1 MPFQKQGITHI
12 SVFCSIQSGQIAN
25 YSSCYKIYIYV
36 SQLFISRML
45 KMCVIPQ
52 LVSAP
57 LSLVTLKILRL
68 NYFSP
73 CEITCGK
80 YCPVTELRFT
90 DILFRCLKLGNTVKH
105 LSVKKT
111 NKQQQQKQ
119 LISQMNYHLPL
130 IKLGQKRSGELRGFS
145 KTRQNPR
152 ELGVFS
158 DVRTTKSRIDTGGH
172 RICVCSGLLNYSK
185 CTGFYCLF
193 LIGSH

>member
-1 MPFQKQGITHI
+1 M
-12 SVFCSIQSGQIAN
+12 
-25 YSSCYKIYIYV
+25 
-36 SQLFISRML
+36 R
-45 KMCVIPQ
+45 VIPQ

-57 LSLVTLKILRL
+57 LSIVTLKILRL

-80 YCPVTELRFT
+80 YCPVTELRFN

-105 LSVKKT
+105 LSVKKKKKT
-111 NKQQQQKQ
+111 VN
-119 LISQMNYHLPL
+119 LTDELSFT

-158 DVRTTKSRIDTGGH
+158 DVRTTKSRINTGGTESV
-172 RICVCSGLLNYSK
+172 CVGDCYIIVNVLD
-185 CTGFYCLF
+185 FIAPF
-193 LIGSH
+193 

>member
-1 MPFQKQGITHI
+1 M
-12 SVFCSIQSGQIAN
+12 
-25 YSSCYKIYIYV
+25 
-36 SQLFISRML
+36 R
-45 KMCVIPQ
+45 VIPQ
-52 LVSAP
+52 SASAP
-57 LSLVTLKILRL
+57 LSIVTLKILRL

-73 CEITCGK
+73 CEITCDK

-111 NKQQQQKQ
+111 NEQTVN
-119 LISQMNYHLPL
+119 LADELSFT

-158 DVRTTKSRIDTGGH
+158 DVRTTKSRINTGGH
-172 RICVCSGLLNYSK
+172 RICVCSRLLYYGK

-193 LIGSH
+193 LIGRH

>member
-1 MPFQKQGITHI
+1 MPFQKQDITHI
-12 SVFCSIQSGQIAN
+12 SVFCSIQSGQTAN

-36 SQLFISRML
+36 SQLFISRMP

-90 DILFRCLKLGNTVKH
+90 DILFRSLKLGNTVKH
-105 LSVKKT
+105 LSVKKK
-111 NKQQQQKQ
+111 KQKTKKKQ
-119 LISQMNYHLPL
+119 
-130 IKLGQKRSGELRGFS
+130 
-145 KTRQNPR
+145 
-152 ELGVFS
+152 
-158 DVRTTKSRIDTGGH
+158 
-172 RICVCSGLLNYSK
+172 
-185 CTGFYCLF
+185 
-193 LIGSH
+193 

>member
-1 MPFQKQGITHI
+1 M
-12 SVFCSIQSGQIAN
+12 
-25 YSSCYKIYIYV
+25 
-36 SQLFISRML
+36 SQLFISRMP

-105 LSVKKT
+105 LSVK
-111 NKQQQQKQ
+111 NKIIIIIIN
-119 LISQMNYHLPL
+119 LTDELSFT

-145 KTRQNPR
+145 TTQQSPR

-158 DVRTTKSRIDTGGH
+158 DVRTTNSCTLRGFSGVGDAHILH
-172 RICVCSGLLNYSK
+172 RKWEG
-185 CTGFYCLF
+185 
-193 LIGSH
+193 

>member
-1 MPFQKQGITHI
+1 M
-12 SVFCSIQSGQIAN
+12 
-25 YSSCYKIYIYV
+25 
-36 SQLFISRML
+36 R
-45 KMCVIPQ
+45 VIPQ

-80 YCPVTELRFT
+80 YCSVTELRFT
-90 DILFRCLKLGNTVKH
+90 YILFRCLKLGNTVKH

-152 ELGVFS
+152 ELGGFS
-158 DVRTTKSRIDTGGH
+158 DVRTTKSRINKGGH
-172 RICVCSGLLNYSK
+172 RICVCSRLLYHGK

-193 LIGSH
+193 LIGRH